1 MLLFRYTDNDCCK
14 ATSDRSI
21 HHHMWP
27 HKLPRVW
34 DMGGEREEGQ
44 QQKSM
49 RGYVAALSITVF
61 ANSGNRY
68 FSPGSTQPFQ
78 KASHQAHL
86 ALTQVVG
93 FQAIPS
99 PVRKSTS
106 KLLVLQVAGHNSPQ
120 LHFFSL
126 SATFLLTTFLFIT
139 SPSCLSFLTG
149 RFSDRQAAS
158 HLYRQASL
166 SQISNTAVI
175 T

>member
-1 MLLFRYTDNDCCK
+1 MLQSYIGQKHTPSYVTTQTAQGLRHGRGEQGGTTTTTT
-14 ATSDRSI
+14 ATR
-21 HHHMWP
+21 
-27 HKLPRVW
+27 
-34 DMGGEREEGQ
+34 
-44 QQKSM
+44 KSM
-49 RGYVAALSITVF
+49 RGYVAALSFAVF
-61 ANSGNRY
+61 TNSGKRY

-86 ALTQVVG
+86 ALTQVAG

-126 SATFLLTTFLFIT
+126 SATFLLTTFLLIT
-139 SPSCLSFLTG
+139 SDSCLSFSTG